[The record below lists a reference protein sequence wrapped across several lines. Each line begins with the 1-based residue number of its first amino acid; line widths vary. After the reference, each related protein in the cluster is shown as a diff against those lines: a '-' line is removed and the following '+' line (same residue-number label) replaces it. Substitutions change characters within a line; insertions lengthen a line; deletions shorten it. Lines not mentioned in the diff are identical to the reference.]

1 MNAGNHSPAAVPQI
15 QQQISHEPDVTV
27 LYIYGRTEPPDVL
40 CHIVAEDDRSHGRF
54 ACARA
59 THQQHFALL
68 LALATLRRTHGDY
81 RRPECLAAQREY
93 MYCMFCLCCFAR
105 LSRPPASS
113 TASKHRALPAT
124 PTPLCDG
131 GVLALTTLFKASNLA
146 SDTTIVF
153 SHRRLWL
160 SVVSN
165 IEFVALYTMARWH
178 PSQLH
183 ALSLILTWQ
192 IPHSRAFHI
201 NNHHLPI
208 RGREQLLHCEFQ
220 GAASNML
227 SSPSKEAFSLLSQLE
242 KAFDNPK
249 LMLYTIT
256 LKSAMAPV
264 RV

>member
-1 MNAGNHSPAAVPQI
+1 MIARMDDLPAPERP
-15 QQQISHEPDVTV
+15 ISSTLRCFWRLPRSGV
-27 LYIYGRTEPPDVL
+27 LMAIIE
-40 CHIVAEDDRSHGRF
+40 DRSVWRLKGS
-54 ACARA
+54 
-59 THQQHFALL
+59 T
-68 LALATLRRTHGDY
+68 
-81 RRPECLAAQREY
+81 
-93 MYCMFCLCCFAR
+93 CMFCLCCFAR

-183 ALSLILTWQ
+183 ALSLILRWQ
-192 IPHSRAFHI
+192 IPHFRAFHI

-208 RGREQLLHCEFQ
+208 RSREQQLHYCEFQ